1 MDTNTAQATLAYCSI
16 AVTILTLITAVALI
30 WYTIETSRL
39 RRATRDQV
47 NATNLVVKE
56 TQKQNEQSLMPILVL
71 TLQGDEGVFTVK
83 NTGNGPALN
92 IWIQPFSH
100 GETVPM
106 FHHSNAIGAG
116 GQDEPVLRIAPN
128 GKVLRPIEF
137 KSLVN
142 NALAGGA
149 GPDVEF
155 HTKISYQGVN
165 KCWYQTSLTIKR
177 TPGKFDPIIQFDD
190 FGQIAGPPAEG
201 TINGQIYT

>member
-1 MDTNTAQATLAYCSI
+1 LC
-16 AVTILTLITAVALI
+16 
-30 WYTIETSRL
+30 WYTK
-39 RRATRDQV
+39 ATFG
-47 NATNLVVKE
+47 LLKE

-71 TLQGDEGVFTVK
+71 TLQGNQGVFIVK

-100 GETVPM
+100 GETIPM
-106 FHHSNAIGAG
+106 FHHSNAIAAG
-116 GQDEPVLRIAPN
+116 EQDEPVLRIAPN
-128 GKVLRPIEF
+128 GKVLRPIDF

-142 NALAGGA
+142 NALADRA

-165 KCWYQTSLTIKR
+165 KCWYQTAHTIKG

-190 FGQIAGPPAEG
+190 FGQIAGPPVES
-201 TINGQIYT
+201 TIVAGGVKSFV